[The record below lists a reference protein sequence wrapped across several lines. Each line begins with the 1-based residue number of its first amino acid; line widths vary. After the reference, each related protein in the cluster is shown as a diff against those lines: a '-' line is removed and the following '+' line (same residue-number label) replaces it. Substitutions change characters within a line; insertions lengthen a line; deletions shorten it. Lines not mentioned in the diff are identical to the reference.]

1 MEAYTSF
8 ARVYDMFMDNVPYEV
23 WSRYIVEKLRANGID
38 SGYVVDLGCGTGKLT
53 TLLADAGYDMIG
65 IDNSFDMLD
74 MALEREDDRIL
85 YLMQDMRE
93 FEPGEK
99 VSAVVSACDSINY
112 ILEPEDLQAVFF
124 CVSESLKEGGIFIFD
139 INTPYKYEVLMADN
153 TIAENRDEGSFIW
166 DNYYDADE
174 KINEYDLTLF
184 IKEQSEDED
193 DIYKKFE
200 ETHFQRCYEISELK
214 ELLEQ
219 SGLVFDAV
227 YDAYTDDQVKCD
239 SDVRLYSKSY
249 SGGCQYQ
256 SICCNIKG
264 DGGDRQRGSHDN
276 TCHDGGTWQTSFC
289 GSHDGSY
296 DEGR

>member
-53 TLLADAGYDMIG
+53 TFLADAGYDMIG

-93 FEPGEK
+93 FEP
-99 VSAVVSACDSINY
+99 
-112 ILEPEDLQAVFF
+112 AVFF

-239 SDVRLYSKSY
+239 SEKVTVIAHKA
-249 SGGCQYQ
+249 
-256 SICCNIKG
+256 
-264 DGGDRQRGSHDN
+264 
-276 TCHDGGTWQTSFC
+276 
-289 GSHDGSY
+289 
-296 DEGR
+296 

>member
-99 VSAVVSACDSINY
+99 VSAVVSACDSIN
-112 ILEPEDLQAVFF
+112 
-124 CVSESLKEGGIFIFD
+124 CIFIFD

-239 SDVRLYSKSY
+239 SEKVTVIAHKA
-249 SGGCQYQ
+249 
-256 SICCNIKG
+256 
-264 DGGDRQRGSHDN
+264 
-276 TCHDGGTWQTSFC
+276 
-289 GSHDGSY
+289 
-296 DEGR
+296 

>member
-1 MEAYTSF
+1 MSHLKNKKADASCSHVSSRGSVTRNEVIMEAYTSF

-239 SDVRLYSKSY
+239 SEKVTVIAHKA
-249 SGGCQYQ
+249 
-256 SICCNIKG
+256 
-264 DGGDRQRGSHDN
+264 
-276 TCHDGGTWQTSFC
+276 
-289 GSHDGSY
+289 
-296 DEGR
+296 

>member
-8 ARVYDMFMDNVPYEV
+8 ARVYDMFMDNVPYEK
-23 WSRYIVEKLRANGID
+23 WGRYIVEKLRANGID

-153 TIAENRDEGSFIW
+153 TIAANRDEGSFIW

-184 IKEQSEDED
+184 IREEDGR
-193 DIYKKFE
+193 YRKYE
-200 ETHFQRCYEISELK
+200 ETHYQRGYELETIKKLI
-214 ELLEQ
+214 EQ
-219 SGLVFDAV
+219 SGLEFLACYGEDSNEPPAEDCERV
-227 YDAYTDDQVKCD
+227 YFIARECTK
-239 SDVRLYSKSY
+239 KE
-249 SGGCQYQ
+249 
-256 SICCNIKG
+256 N
-264 DGGDRQRGSHDN
+264 
-276 TCHDGGTWQTSFC
+276 
-289 GSHDGSY
+289 
-296 DEGR
+296 